1 MVEVGVSEARA
12 ALSRLLKLVEQ
23 GDEVLITRSGEPV
36 ARLVPVERQEP
47 AREEPAREEPARII
61 DVRDALFRRPRAVE
75 NIDLFA

>member
-36 ARLVPVERQEP
+36 AKLVPVERDEP
-47 AREEPAREEPARII
+47 EADGSVTLI
-61 DVRDALFRRPRAVE
+61 DVRDAPFRRPRAVDH
-75 NIDLFA
+75 IDLFA